1 MLDHIYQLHSDFVC
15 LSFDV
20 RQEEFSV
27 FYDNNSWKLSQ
38 EQWQWTTKAKLKNNP
53 QTQDVIIISG
63 FIPVG
68 GGIFP
73 FTLPLLMS

>member
-68 GGIFP
+68 GGGYFP
-73 FTLPLLMS
+73 LHFHC

>member
-38 EQWQWTTKAKLKNNP
+38 EQWQWTIKAKLKNNP

-68 GGIFP
+68 GIFP